1 MGKQATHRFGN
12 GTHIASKTARVGYF
26 VFDRLEMNVM
36 APPQVISLDQDRM
49 GLDPVL
55 VNIGGALDTEVHA
68 DGPRLMRLLVQ
79 ALHRIAE
86 SEQLLTQKDTV
97 IATLKSQAMTDPLTG
112 LANRRAFEEH
122 VHRAIAGAS
131 RFDETGVLAYVDLDG
146 FKPINDLMGHDAGDA
161 VLIYVA
167 DFLRNSIRQ
176 TDTVARLG
184 GDEFAILM
192 VQTSVEEGERRARTL
207 QLLMNASHL
216 TFEGQLISVQAS
228 MGIAPFSLGSD
239 PRAVMRRAD
248 AAMYTDKGR
257 RKLLEDWDSPN
268 GRNAL
273 AS

>member
-1 MGKQATHRFGN
+1 
-12 GTHIASKTARVGYF
+12 
-26 VFDRLEMNVM
+26 MNAM
-36 APPQVISLDQDRM
+36 TPPQVVSLDQERL

-55 VNIGGALDTEVHA
+55 VDVGSALGTEVHA
-68 DGPRLMRLLVQ
+68 DRPRLMRLLVQ

-86 SEQLLTQKDTV
+86 SEQLLTQKDSV

-112 LANRRAFEEH
+112 LANRRGFEEQ
-122 VHRAIAGAS
+122 VRRAIAGAS

-146 FKPINDLMGHDAGDA
+146 FKPINDRLGHEAGDA

-176 TDTVARLG
+176 TDTVARIG
-184 GDEFAILM
+184 GDEFAVLM
-192 VQTSVEEGERRARTL
+192 VQTTPQEGERRARTL
-207 QLLMNASHL
+207 QLLLNASHL
-216 TFEGQLISVQAS
+216 TFEGNLISVHAS
-228 MGIAPFSLGSD
+228 MGIAPFTSGSD

-257 RKLLEDWDSPN
+257 RKLHGDWDHAN
-268 GRNAL
+268 GRGTL